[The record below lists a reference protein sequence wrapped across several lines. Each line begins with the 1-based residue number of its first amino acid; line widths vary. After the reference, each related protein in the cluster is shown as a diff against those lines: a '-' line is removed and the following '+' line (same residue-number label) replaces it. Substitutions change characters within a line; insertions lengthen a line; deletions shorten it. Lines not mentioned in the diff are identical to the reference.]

1 VGKVTALDSLED
13 IVQLAMFDGGY
24 IGACTGDGMAIALYS
39 GIAAAQA
46 VLTGEDAAAFQR
58 RIIERVRPQPRWC

>member
-1 VGKVTALDSLED
+1 
-13 IVQLAMFDGGY
+13 MFDGGY